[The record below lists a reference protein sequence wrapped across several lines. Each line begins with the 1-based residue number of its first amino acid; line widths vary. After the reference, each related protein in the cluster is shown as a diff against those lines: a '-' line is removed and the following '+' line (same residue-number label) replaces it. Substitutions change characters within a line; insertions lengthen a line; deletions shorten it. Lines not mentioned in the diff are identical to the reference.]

1 MALANTSINYI
12 TKTLLFTVLGMKF
25 AFAQSK
31 AGLATILANYD
42 VVLAAK
48 QELPLTTTK
57 TTFLLGCEN
66 GIWLNFIDRK
76 K

>member
-1 MALANTSINYI
+1 M
-12 TKTLLFTVLGMKF
+12 FTVLGMKF

-31 AGLATILANYD
+31 VGIAAILANYD
-42 VVLAAK
+42 VELASK

-66 GIWLNFIDRK
+66 GIWLNFIERK